1 MANYTVL
8 YSTRDSGYVSTL
20 IGSDGVERIISEE
33 TAYTATHGMDA
44 PIGSEWQ
51 FAVIGEDEYNGL
63 IAQVWVDS
71 IDGHGDEFNP
81 ENYLSVQ
88 TGRKPFSSLMS

>member
-20 IGSDGVERIISEE
+20 IGSDGVERIIGEE
-33 TAYTATHGMDA
+33 TSYTSVHGMDA
-44 PIGSEWQ
+44 PIGSSWE
-51 FAVIGEDEYNGL
+51 FAVIGGDEYNPL

-71 IDGHGDEFNP
+71 IDGCGDPFNP
-81 ENYLSVQ
+81 SDYLSVQ